1 MATAS
6 VSTARAA
13 GYPWWLVLLQGIAA
27 LIMGILLITSPGMTT
42 LVLIQIV
49 GWYWLITGILGIVGI
64 FVDSSMW
71 GWKLFLGILG
81 ILAGMA
87 VIQHPLWSAILIPT
101 ILVIIIAVQ
110 GLIAG
115 VIQLIQAFQGG
126 GWGVGLLGVLGI
138 ILGIVLLA
146 SPLLAATVL
155 PWVLGI
161 FSIVGGIAAIIGS
174 FSLR

>member
-1 MATAS
+1 
-6 VSTARAA
+6 
-13 GYPWWLVLLQGIAA
+13 
-27 LIMGILLITSPGMTT
+27 
-42 LVLIQIV
+42 
-49 GWYWLITGILGIVGI
+49 
-64 FVDSSMW
+64 
-71 GWKLFLGILG
+71 
-81 ILAGMA
+81 
-87 VIQHPLWSAILIPT
+87 
-101 ILVIIIAVQ
+101 VIIIAVQ

-115 VIQLIQAFQGG
+115 AIQLVQAFQGG

-146 SPLLAATVL
+146 SPVLAATAL